1 MKRMLMLAA
10 IAVLLVNTAQAQNEA
25 KQAGDWIVRGGVGGV
40 LPKSNNLSIAGIGT
54 VEVDDGYAITIN
66 ATYMVTDAIG
76 IELLAATPFK
86 HDISVAGAGKIGST
100 YQLPPTLSVQWH
112 TPTLGPI
119 QPYVGLGINWTVFFN
134 EETTELLDSVIGDPT
149 TLNLDSSLGLAGQVG
164 ADWNLNDNWLL
175 NLDVRYIS
183 IETDAQVNGTELG
196 EVDITPWVVSLNV
209 GYKF

>member
-1 MKRMLMLAA
+1 MKRILLLAA
-10 IAVLLVNTAQAQNEA
+10 VAVLLVNTSQAQNVTR
-25 KQAGDWIVRGGVGGV
+25 QAGDWIVRGGIGGV
-40 LPKSNNLSIAGIGT
+40 LPKSDNLSIPGVGT

-76 IELLAATPFK
+76 IELLAATPFE

-112 TPTLGPI
+112 TPVIGPI

-134 EETTELLDSVIGDPT
+134 EETTPLLDSVIGAPT
-149 TLNLDSSLGLAGQVG
+149 TLNLDSSLGVAGQLG
-164 ADWNLNDNWLL
+164 ADWNLNKNWLV

-183 IETDAQVNGTELG
+183 IETDAQVNGIELG